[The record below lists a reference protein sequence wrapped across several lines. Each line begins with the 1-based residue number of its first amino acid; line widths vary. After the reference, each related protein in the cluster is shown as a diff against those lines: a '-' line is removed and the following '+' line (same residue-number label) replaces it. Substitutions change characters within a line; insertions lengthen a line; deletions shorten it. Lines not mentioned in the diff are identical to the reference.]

1 MILKSKKKINS
12 IKVITLF
19 PKLYE
24 PFIENGP
31 MKKAIENSIV
41 NFETVYLK
49 DFGLGKQKQVDD
61 TPYGGGAGMLLMIEP
76 IDNAIKKIKTK
87 KSKVILITPDGEK
100 YSNDMAKKLSIEE
113 DLIFVSG
120 YYEGFDDRVKN
131 IIDMEISIGDYIVS
145 RGDFP
150 ILNIVDSIVRL
161 KDDVISED
169 SIIEESFNNNLLEY
183 PQYTK
188 PRNYK
193 NMKVP
198 DVLISGNHKKIDEF
212 RLNES
217 IKKTKN
223 RRKDLYYKYKEQNN
237 GSK

>member
-1 MILKSKKKINS
+1 MILKSKKNISS

-24 PFIENGP
+24 PFVENGP
-31 MKKAIENSIV
+31 IRKAIENSVLEFKTI
-41 NFETVYLK
+41 YLK
-49 DFGLGKQKQVDD
+49 DFGIGKQKQVDD

-100 YSNDMAKKLSIEE
+100 YDQGIAKKLSKED
-113 DLIFVSG
+113 DLIFISG
-120 YYEGFDDRVKN
+120 YYEGFDHRIKN

-150 ILNIVDSIVRL
+150 ILNIVDSLVRL
-161 KDDVISED
+161 KDNVINKD
-169 SIIEESFNNNLLEY
+169 SIVEESFNNNLLEY

-193 NMKVP
+193 KMKVP
-198 DVLISGNHKKIDEF
+198 DVLVSGNHKNIDEF

-223 RRKDLYYKYKEQNN
+223 KRKDLYYKYKEQNN